1 MTDLILLGDLALNGL
16 FVFDK
21 INNIKRIKEVA
32 EVIDKSGFSICNLEV
47 PVKGND
53 SDLNPDKNIY
63 FYTDSD
69 VVKEIL
75 PLLKIKVVS
84 LANNH
89 IGDYGISGV
98 KNTIDILDELKI
110 KHTGAG
116 TKREHLNPVLFNISE
131 YKVAF
136 FAYVDKSTNPKTEK
150 FKDIF
155 INYFNLEKVIE
166 DIDSIRKSVDK
177 IICNIH
183 WGKDYSRFFT
193 KDQQIVAR
201 KIIDAGADIIMGHH
215 PHTYQ
220 PYERYKHGLIFYSL
234 GQLCLGDFIWE
245 GKLRALKMKT
255 KTAYHPI
262 FNKDFELERFI
273 KTKELKGNYIKS
285 YNKNN
290 FLIYNRFLLFI
301 NKKKNEY
308 RWLNNLIL
316 IKENVFDRLMEYF
329 FGYYRNPVKQL
340 FKFTNLHKISY
351 IKRDLSVKEL

>member
-1 MTDLILLGDLALNGL
+1 
-16 FVFDK
+16 
-21 INNIKRIKEVA
+21 
-32 EVIDKSGFSICNLEV
+32 
-47 PVKGND
+47 
-53 SDLNPDKNIY
+53 
-63 FYTDSD
+63 
-69 VVKEIL
+69 
-75 PLLKIKVVS
+75 
-84 LANNH
+84 
-89 IGDYGISGV
+89 
-98 KNTIDILDELKI
+98 
-110 KHTGAG
+110 
-116 TKREHLNPVLFNISE
+116 
-131 YKVAF
+131 
-136 FAYVDKSTNPKTEK
+136 
-150 FKDIF
+150 
-155 INYFNLEKVIE
+155 
-166 DIDSIRKSVDK
+166 
-177 IICNIH
+177 
-183 WGKDYSRFFT
+183 
-193 KDQQIVAR
+193 
-201 KIIDAGADIIMGHH
+201 MGHH